1 MRVAPMHAPI
11 RSFAYCSARY
21 IHPWPGRA
29 ACAPLPA
36 TDHRKARIAPL
47 PLPLDSRMRPCMPAP
62 RTTQMLS
69 DCAAAIVDCAGQYG
83 HLNLAE
89 REPRASFVTEPSAS
103 TWPHGSIIGGLSG
116 VASSLEM
123 GQVNV
128 EWNVKFGPRSRSMG
142 SVAPLLHSSA
152 YLVLSTLC
160 AHACGAYGHVI
171 SP

>member
-1 MRVAPMHAPI
+1 M
-11 RSFAYCSARY
+11 SS
-21 IHPWPGRA
+21 RA
-29 ACAPLPA
+29 
-36 TDHRKARIAPL
+36 IA
-47 PLPLDSRMRPCMPAP
+47 
-62 RTTQMLS
+62 S
-69 DCAAAIVDCAGQYG
+69 DASAGQYG
-83 HLNLAE
+83 HLKRTE
-89 REPRASFVTEPSAS
+89 REPRASFATEERQSA
-103 TWPHGSIIGGLSG
+103 WPHGSIIGGLSG